1 MHSDRTMSLLI
12 QYLQAA
18 KRQAELIRQG
28 ASTPAMAYASRES
41 NPQPRKTL
49 PYYRQRLA
57 RSNGID

>member
-18 KRQAELIRQG
+18 KRQADLIRQG
-28 ASTPAMAYASRES
+28 AQVPALASANRSANAQS
-41 NPQPRKTL
+41 NSAI

-57 RSNGID
+57 RLSG